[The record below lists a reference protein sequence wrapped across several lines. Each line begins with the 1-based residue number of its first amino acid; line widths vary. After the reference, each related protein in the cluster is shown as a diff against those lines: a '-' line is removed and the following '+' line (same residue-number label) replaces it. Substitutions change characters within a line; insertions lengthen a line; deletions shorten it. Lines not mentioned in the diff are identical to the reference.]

1 MTARFNI
8 WKGGPGRSG
17 MRKPKRREL
26 NRDINNAIIGKKS
39 FQGGSIIMAEMLT
52 KKDLAEKFAKDNGTS
67 KKSAAEY
74 IQYIFDAMA
83 ETLAEEGTVD
93 IKGFGKFTISER
105 AARTGIN
112 PSTKEQIQIP
122 ASKSIKFKPSKG
134 LKDAVNE

>member
-1 MTARFNI
+1 
-8 WKGGPGRSG
+8 
-17 MRKPKRREL
+17 
-26 NRDINNAIIGKKS
+26 
-39 FQGGSIIMAEMLT
+39 MAEMLT
-52 KKDLAEKFAKDNGTS
+52 KKDLAEKFAKDNETS
-67 KKSAAEY
+67 KKSAEY